1 MGTFPVYGLQ
11 GFARE
16 GMQGLIIEKGPCPGG
31 YGGKG
36 KGGAIGPD
44 LG

>member
-1 MGTFPVYGLQ
+1 
-11 GFARE
+11 
-16 GMQGLIIEKGPCPGG
+16 MQGLIIEKGFCPGG

-36 KGGAIGPD
+36 KGGAIGAG